1 MGIFT
6 KNTEAAQ
13 NAVTKA
19 EGIVSDWERKAADA
33 RAEAARMDAESGAAI
48 LEDEA
53 AAERITL
60 NVQTLERKAR
70 AYDQAAAEARKN
82 LHAAQR
88 EALEAEA
95 RDEDKEAAALRKKAT
110 AHYAKVDA
118 LVAEL
123 EKLDECE
130 WDRAQMTDPITGQ
143 KYGNQPGL
151 GHRINDEAARH
162 ETRAAAIRY
171 FIKTGKVPHD
181 FYEIN
186 NVMGTEFPGF
196 ARSIHDQDNLP
207 QSIYAARDAGLNF
220 AE

>member
-1 MGIFT
+1 
-6 KNTEAAQ
+6 
-13 NAVTKA
+13 
-19 EGIVSDWERKAADA
+19 
-33 RAEAARMDAESGAAI
+33 
-48 LEDEA
+48 
-53 AAERITL
+53 
-60 NVQTLERKAR
+60 
-70 AYDQAAAEARKN
+70 
-82 LHAAQR
+82 
-88 EALEAEA
+88 
-95 RDEDKEAAALRKKAT
+95 
-110 AHYAKVDA
+110 VDA

-130 WDRAQMTDPITGQ
+130 WDRAPLTDPVTGQ
-143 KYGNQPGL
+143 KYGNQHGR
-151 GHRINDEAARH
+151 GHKTNDEAMRH

-220 AE
+220 AGASA